1 MGVKTSITL
10 QEVQKL
16 FPSHTFKTLTPTKNG
31 VIDTTYILDE
41 FILKR
46 YERDIDTKVQEDTKR
61 LQFLRKSGLNVPLC
75 LAQNNSW
82 FLYEKLKGEVPK
94 HIRLKHIQVLARF
107 MAKMHRVNYKNYA
120 KESFLEQYDLDA
132 SLYTLQ
138 KSFYFYYKKLA
149 SLAHYT
155 QKNDGFIHGDIFKDN
170 TLFYKDKI
178 AVFDFIDGGNGSFVF
193 DIAVAL
199 VAFNPHKRQ
208 SFTRAFLNTYNQRS
222 PYKIEL
228 KELQKEIS
236 SSAKL
241 YSLLRLTSQRNS
253 KRAKKLANLW

>member
-16 FPSHTFKTLTPTKNG
+16 FPSHTFKTLTPTKSG

-46 YERDIDTKVQEDTKR
+46 YERDIDTKVLEDTKR
-61 LQFLRKSGLNVPLC
+61 LQFLKKSGLNVPLS
-75 LAQNNSW
+75 LAQNGSW

-94 HIRLKHIQVLARF
+94 NIQLKHIQSLARF
-107 MAKMHRVNYKNYA
+107 MAKMHMLNYKRHSR
-120 KESFLEQYDLDA
+120 EDFLEQYDLNA
-132 SLYTLQ
+132 NLNILKS
-138 KSFYFYYKKLA
+138 SFYFYYKKLS

-170 TLFYKDKI
+170 TLFFKDKI
-178 AVFDFIDGGNGSFVF
+178 GVFDFIDGGNGSFVF

-208 SFTRAFLNTYNQRS
+208 SFTRAFLNTYNQRA